1 MKTKLWLFNC
11 LFMLLPYTIFVIMN
25 FVFRITYI
33 NDSGVCIIGMQKIA
47 MLPLITFEVI
57 VNVRIP
63 FSAASSFRHTKL
75 NQPQVYL
82 TALFVI
88 PIRDLYSYKH
98 NANPTLHRMAK
109 RSLVGSLA
117 TLTTSVI
124 NLTILMV
131 LKGEPGWICLMCC
144 NADILFCV
152 LVLHWVTSKDK
163 QNVSTS
169 PQSDAGFNTTGS
181 RSVTRSDQRRSS
193 KMIYD
198 DGTDEKE
205 IEIITIK
212 GLSDDGTQNTNSANN
227 SRNNSGSNSRRPS
240 LNVFPTTM
248 SNNPH
253 HRPQTSPHL
262 VISGVTTECKSSS
275 SPSRFRA
282 PSRGL
287 YRTPTREEFGDEV
300 ELNNIRVQTIHTREV
315 EIGDDGRG
323 RTESV
328 RSDGDEWVG
337 HERRV
342 VGEGV
347 V

>member
-1 MKTKLWLFNC
+1 MHHRHAEDRYASLDR
-11 LFMLLPYTIFVIMN
+11 
-25 FVFRITYI
+25 FR
-33 NDSGVCIIGMQKIA
+33 GHCQ
-47 MLPLITFEVI
+47 
-57 VNVRIP
+57 RIY
-63 FSAASSFRHTKL
+63 SSFVGWLISTRET
-75 NQPQVYL
+75 NSTQVYL
-82 TALFVI
+82 TALFII
-88 PIRDLYSYKH
+88 PIRNLYSYKH
-98 NANPTLHRMAK
+98 NANPKLHRMAK

-152 LVLHWVTSKDK
+152 LVLHWVTSKDT
-163 QNVSTS
+163 QSGPTS
-169 PQSDAGFNTTGS
+169 QQSGAGIDTIGS
-181 RSVTRSDQRRSS
+181 RSGTRSGQRRSS
-193 KMIYD
+193 KMIYGD
-198 DGTDEKE
+198 EADEKKS
-205 IEIITIK
+205 EIITIK
-212 GLSDDGTQNTNSANN
+212 AISEDSTQNTNSIND
-227 SRNNSGSNSRRPS
+227 SHNNSGRSSRRPS
-240 LNVFPTTM
+240 LNIFPSTM

-253 HRPQTSPHL
+253 HRPQTSPRL
-262 VISGVTTECKSSS
+262 GLSSVTTECKSSLPPS
-275 SPSRFRA
+275 KIRAPSRLRA

-315 EIGDDGRG
+315 EVGDDGRE

-328 RSDGDEWVG
+328 RSEGEEWVG
-337 HERRV
+337 HEWRV